1 MSKDNLMDYI
11 GPAAETSPV
20 KRLSHD
26 DLLAILVRLHFP
38 GYKFKLGNF
47 IDRMV
52 SVVYFLQAEFHAPC
66 ADTGKLTL
74 QKSRKWY
81 LSEHMT
87 ESEVVQTAFKCV
99 LTAIEHEAREQ
110 FKYKGQAIFGP
121 HFNVNDLVE
130 LAASGRKDVR
140 S

>member
-11 GPAAETSPV
+11 GPVAEPSPV

-26 DLLAILVRLHFP
+26 DLLAILERLRFP

-52 SVVYFLQAEFHAPC
+52 GVVYFLQAEFHSPC
-66 ADTGKLTL
+66 ADTGNLTL
-74 QKSRKWY
+74 METRQWFISQN
-81 LSEHMT
+81 MT

-110 FKYKGQAIFGP
+110 FKYEGQAIFGP
-121 HFNVNDLVE
+121 HFNVNDLVA
-130 LAASGRKDVR
+130 LAAAGRKDVR
-140 S
+140 P

>member
-11 GPAAETSPV
+11 GPVAEVSPAKV
-20 KRLSHD
+20 LSRD
-26 DLLAILVRLHFP
+26 DFLAILERLHFP
-38 GYKFKLGNF
+38 GYTFKLGYTNF
-47 IDRMV
+47 FSHTIPRL
-52 SVVYFLQAEFHAPC
+52 LQAEFHAPC

-74 QKSRKWY
+74 QKTRKWY

-87 ESEVVQTAFKCV
+87 ESELVQTSFKCV

-121 HFNVNDLVE
+121 HFNVNDLVD
-130 LAASGRKDVR
+130 LAAAGRKDVR
-140 S
+140 P

>member
-11 GPAAETSPV
+11 GPVAVTLKPETLTRAQML
-20 KRLSHD
+20 K
-26 DLLAILVRLHFP
+26 ILRALHFP
-38 GYKFKLGNF
+38 GYTFKLDWLSKFSN
-47 IDRMV
+47 DQ
-52 SVVYFLQAEFHAPC
+52 YFLQAEFHAPC

-87 ESEVVQTAFKCV
+87 ESELVQTAFKCV

-110 FKYKGQAIFGP
+110 FKYKGQAILGP

-140 S
+140 A